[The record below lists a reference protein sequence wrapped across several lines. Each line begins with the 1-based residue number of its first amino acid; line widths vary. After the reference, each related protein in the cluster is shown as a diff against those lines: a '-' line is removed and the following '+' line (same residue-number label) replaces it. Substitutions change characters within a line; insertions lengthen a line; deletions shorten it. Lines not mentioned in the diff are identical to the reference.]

1 MTGKLYGYKILAGV
15 LLYSVLM
22 NIGLVSVHA
31 ANTPTLNK
39 KLTALISANSNNASI
54 GIAVEQLSGPNS
66 AMLYAHNQAIPFL
79 PASTMKLFTSSVAL
93 ENLGPEFS
101 VDTSVYAT
109 GPIDSTGTINGD
121 LILYGR
127 GDPDLTSANIS
138 TLAMKLV
145 ALGIKH
151 ITGSIIG
158 DSSYFDGPAYGPGWD
173 ATPSERTAY
182 YSAEISALTVNENA
196 VQILVTPG
204 SEVGSTAIAM
214 TADNLPIIQFQNS
227 VLTTSRG
234 TRSKIVVTR
243 GASDNTVTLSGTIAK
258 GSKPLSYVVAVHDP
272 ALLAAAYLSQSL
284 STYTIT
290 ADKGIRS
297 VDASAQAVN
306 PFDTKSIQPLA
317 SIQSQTLASDLIIM
331 NKQSDN
337 LHAELWLRQVG
348 RQLRDSGIYNTPTDS
363 AFTKIAM
370 INNQSVDQIGIAQ
383 IRDFA
388 HNNGISEN
396 DLTIYDGSGLS
407 SEDQVAPEA
416 TAAILSAVSSK
427 PYFSVLLQSLPDAGI
442 DGTLKNRLQ
451 SFSKGTV
458 IIAKTGTLN
467 STNAL
472 AGYVIKMN
480 NMIAFSIVVD
490 RKVSLRPPTAL
501 VDSIAKIIGKY
512 GF

>member
-1 MTGKLYGYKILAGV
+1 MAVKLNFSDIIVSIV
-15 LLYSVLM
+15 LSSLLM
-22 NIGLVSVHA
+22 NIGLLDAHA
-31 ANTPTLNK
+31 ATTPTLNK
-39 KLTALISANSNNASI
+39 KLSTLISANSGNASI
-54 GIAVEQLSGPNS
+54 GIAVERLTGTNS
-66 AMLYAHNQAIPFL
+66 SLLYGHNQAITFL
-79 PASTMKLFTSSVAL
+79 PASTMKLFTSSIAL

-109 GPIDSTGTINGD
+109 GPIDATGTLNGD
-121 LILYGR
+121 LVLYGR
-127 GDPDLTSANIS
+127 GDPELSSMDIM
-138 TLAMKLV
+138 TLATKLS

-173 ATPSERTAY
+173 TTPSERTAY

-196 VQILVTPG
+196 VQILVTPA
-204 SEVGSTAIAM
+204 SEVGSTAVAM
-214 TADNLPIIQFQNS
+214 TADNLPIINFQNS

-234 TRSKIVVTR
+234 TRSKIIAIR
-243 GASDNTVTLSGTIAK
+243 GATDNTISLSGNIAK
-258 GSKPLSYVVAVHDP
+258 GSKSLSYVVAVHDP

-284 STYTIT
+284 STFQIT
-290 ADKGIRS
+290 ADKGITS
-297 VDASAQAVN
+297 MNASDRAVN

-317 SIQSQTLASDLIIM
+317 SIQSQTLASDLVIM
-331 NKQSDN
+331 DKQSDN
-337 LHAELWLRQVG
+337 LHSELWLRQVG
-348 RQLRDSGIYNTPTDS
+348 RQLRDSGIYNTPIDS

-370 INNQSVDQIGIAQ
+370 IDNQSVDQIGIAQ

-388 HNNGISEN
+388 QNSGISEN

-416 TAAILSAVSSK
+416 TATLLSAIYNK
-427 PYFSVLLQSLPDAGI
+427 PYFSILLQSLPDAGI
-442 DGTLKNRLQ
+442 DGTLRNRLQ
-451 SFSKGTV
+451 SFSKGTI

-490 RKVSLRPPTAL
+490 RKVSLKPPTAL
-501 VDSIAKIIGKY
+501 VDSIATIIGKY